1 MTVFRLICLILMA
14 ALKLFGVYF
23 TAAALF
29 TVLPRREF
37 LPAPYRTR
45 FAVLAAARNEEG
57 VIAGF
62 VESVR
67 AQNYPAELFDV
78 FVVPN
83 NCTDGTEGAALAAG
97 AEIIR
102 CRGLVAGKGEALH
115 QAFEQLMG
123 RGYDAFVVL
132 DADNTLAPDYLAR
145 LNDAFAAGARVCK
158 SRMRTA
164 NPLASPV
171 AGCYALFNSSVDLV
185 WNRPRAALGLSAKLV
200 GTGFAVRREVLEEL
214 GGWNTSTIAED
225 CEFASRLAQAGIR
238 VTWVPGA
245 VNYDEAPTDF
255 LVSLR
260 QRKRWISGIMQVGK
274 LRLGE
279 LLRADCPAPK
289 LRFDMVM
296 FLLLPFSQGIG
307 ALLGAALLLTGGP
320 AALPAFL
327 IGLPLAYLGGVGAGA
342 ALALCGGYDL
352 AGMVPAILFF
362 PIFTASW
369 APVQVL
375 SLFRD
380 TRRWVPIAHRGAVP
394 AAVK

>member
-1 MTVFRLICLILMA
+1 MAVFRLICLLLLSV
-14 ALKLFGVYF
+14 LKVFGLYF
-23 TAAALF
+23 TLVALF
-29 TVLPRREF
+29 TALPRRSF
-37 LPAPYRTR
+37 VPAPYRTR
-45 FAVLAAARNEEG
+45 FAVLAAARNEER
-57 VIAGF
+57 VIGNF
-62 VESVR
+62 VESMR
-67 AQNYPAELFDV
+67 AQNYPPDLFDV

-83 NCTDGTEGAALAAG
+83 NCTDDTEWAALAAG

-102 CRGLVAGKGEALH
+102 CRGPVAGKGDALH

-145 LNDAFAAGARVCK
+145 LNDAFMAGARACK

-164 NPLASPV
+164 NPHASAT
-171 AGCYALFNSSVDLV
+171 AGCYGLFNASVDLV

-238 VTWVPGA
+238 VTWVPDA
-245 VNYDEAPTDF
+245 VNYDEAPDNF

-279 LLRADCPAPK
+279 LLRADCPAPG

-296 FLLLPFSQGIG
+296 FLLLPFSQGIS

-327 IGLPLAYLGGVGAGA
+327 IGLALSYLGGVGVGA
-342 ALALCGGYDL
+342 VLALLGGYDL
-352 AGMVPAILFF
+352 AGMAPAILFF
-362 PIFTASW
+362 PVFTASW
-369 APVQVL
+369 APIQVL
-375 SLFRD
+375 SLFHD
-380 TRRWVPIAHRGAVP
+380 TRRWSPIAHRGAVP